1 MNCSETSYSGEDYV
15 IFASF
20 RLRSLPIA
28 FFSFVAL
35 LAFAPAVFAQSGV
48 LRGKVT
54 DPSGAVIPNAVIT
67 AKSASGQATSATSGG
82 DGQYQI
88 KGLAPGQYAISV
100 SAQGFAAFS
109 KAGVSVVEGHPVALD
124 IPLEIEVVQQN
135 VDVQSEGNNVDTSP
149 ANNSNTVVLR
159 DKDLDALSDDPDE
172 LQSELQALAGPS
184 AGPNGGQMYIDGFT
198 GGQLPPKSSIREI
211 RINSNPFSAQYDKLG
226 FGRVEIFTK
235 PGTDKYHG
243 QLQFNENNSIF
254 NSRNP
259 FTSNIPNPPDYHT
272 EMYEG
277 NFGGPLGKKASF
289 FLNAQRRNIGDVS
302 VVSPQCG
309 DFVLPECAQQ
319 TVPNPRSRTEAGPRL
334 DYQLTNSNTLTARYE
349 YEGSHEENGGIGQ
362 VSPTII
368 NLPSMGYNTDSS
380 EHSLQL
386 SDTQVLSTKVVNE
399 TRFQYQRIHLD
410 QTPVSTDA
418 QLSVPGFFATG
429 GNSSGHVVN
438 NENHYELQNYTSRLS
453 GNHSMRFGGR
463 LRVSQASNQLTQN
476 FNGTFN
482 YPSLAAFAAG
492 RANQFSIATGQPLIS
507 DTFVDVGVYAEDDW
521 KARPNL
527 TLSYGLRYET
537 QNAIHDYTDF
547 APRLGIALG
556 IGKKGSTPKTV
567 IRAGFGI
574 FYDRFPQSLVLQ
586 ATRLNGTN
594 QQSFIVQN
602 PAFGPDSIPPSVD
615 GSAGVSPT
623 VYRID
628 PNLRAPYVMQ
638 TAAGIEHQLTKAT
651 KLSLTYL
658 NARGLHQL
666 FTNNINAPFPGTFP
680 QNPVCP
686 LDCATGNIYAYQS
699 EGIFKQNQLI
709 TNLNMRY
716 GPNLSIFGFYS
727 LSFANS
733 DTGGSGSFP
742 TNPYNPS
749 ADYGRAAFDV
759 RNRLFIGG
767 TFTARWGFRLSPFI
781 FANSGQPYNITIP
794 EDLLGTSI
802 FNARPGFASVNPQC
816 ATFSTTNPFCFSIP
830 LPGQAY
836 SPIPINLGEGPANVS
851 VNLRVSKT
859 IGLGELLERSG
870 NNAGGGRG
878 GRGGGGDGGRDHG
891 FGGFGGGGGR
901 GGLFGGASSGHRYNL
916 TFSVS
921 ARNLFNRQNL
931 APPVGVLS
939 RQAFVPTAT
948 TNFGE
953 SMSLA
958 NGPFNTQAA
967 NRRIDLQVQ
976 FSF

>member
-1 MNCSETSYSGEDYV
+1 MKGSIHTSCSGEDYV
-15 IFASF
+15 TFGSF
-20 RLRSLPIA
+20 RFRFVGLVLLLT
-28 FFSFVAL
+28 FSSAL
-35 LAFAPAVFAQSGV
+35 FGQSSV

-54 DPSGAVIPNAVIT
+54 DPSGAVIPKAVVT
-67 AKSASGQATSATSGG
+67 AKSASGQESSATSGG

-88 KGLAPGQYAISV
+88 KGLAPGQYTVSA
-100 SAQGFAAFS
+100 SAQGFAPFS
-109 KAGVSVVEGHPVALD
+109 KRSVSIVEQHPVVLD
-124 IPLEIEVVQQN
+124 VSLEIEVVQQN
-135 VDVQSEGNNVDTSP
+135 VDVQSEGNNLDTSP
-149 ANNSNTVVLR
+149 VNNSNTVVLR

-211 RINSNPFSAQYDKLG
+211 RINSNPFSAQFDKIG

-259 FTSNIPNPPDYHT
+259 FTSGIQNPPDYHT

-289 FLNAQRRNIGDVS
+289 FLNAQHRNIGDVS
-302 VVSPQCG
+302 IVSPQCG
-309 DFVLPECAQQ
+309 DFVLPECVQQ
-319 TVPNPRSRTEAGPRL
+319 AVPNPRSRTEAGPRF
-334 DYQLTNSNTLTARYE
+334 DYQLTNSNTLNARYE
-349 YEGSHEENGGIGQ
+349 YEGTHDENDGIGQ

-368 NLPSMGYNTDSS
+368 NLPSMGYNVDSS

-410 QTPVSTDA
+410 QTPVSTAA

-429 GNSSGHVVN
+429 GNSAGHVVN
-438 NENHYELQNYTSRLS
+438 QENRYELQNYTSRLS
-453 GNHSMRFGGR
+453 GNHSMRFGAR
-463 LRVSQASNQLTQN
+463 LRVSQASNQLAQN
-476 FNGTFN
+476 FNGTFI
-482 YPSLAAFAAG
+482 YPSIVAYAAG

-507 DTFVDVGVYAEDDW
+507 DTFVDVGAYAEDDW

-527 TLSYGLRYET
+527 TFSYGLRYET
-537 QNAIHDYTDF
+537 QNAIQDYKDF
-547 APRLGIALG
+547 APRFGVALG

-567 IRAGFGI
+567 VRAGFGI

-594 QQSFIVQN
+594 QQSFIVKN
-602 PAFGPDSIPPSVD
+602 PAFGPDSIPPSFD
-615 GSAGVSPT
+615 SSTGVAPT

-638 TAAGIEHQLTKAT
+638 TALGIEHQLNKAT
-651 KLSLTYL
+651 KLSLSYL
-658 NARGLHQL
+658 NSRGLHQL

-680 QNPVCP
+680 ANPVCP
-686 LDCATGNIYAYQS
+686 LDCVTGNIYAYQS

-709 TNLNMRY
+709 TNVNIRY

-727 LSFANS
+727 LSFADS
-733 DTGGSGSFP
+733 DTAGAGSFP

-749 ADYGRAAFDV
+749 ADYGRGAFDV
-759 RNRLFIGG
+759 RHRLFVGG
-767 TFTARWGFRLSPFI
+767 TFTAPYGFRVSPFM
-781 FANSGQPYNITIP
+781 FANSGTPYNITIP

-802 FNARPGFASVNPQC
+802 FNARPGFAAPSPQC
-816 ATFSTTNPFCFSIP
+816 PIFSTTNPLCFFIP

-836 SPIPINLGEGPANVS
+836 SPIPINLGEGPANVT

-859 IGLGELLERSG
+859 IGLGERLEGSG
-870 NNAGGGRG
+870 NAPGNRG
-878 GRGGGGDGGRDHG
+878 GRGGVGGGGHEHGG
-891 FGGFGGGGGR
+891 FGGFGGPGGGM
-901 GGLFGGASSGHRYNL
+901 GGIFGGGSSGRRYNL

-921 ARNLFNRQNL
+921 ARNLFNHQNL

-939 RQAFVPTAT
+939 RQAMIPNAN

-953 SMSLA
+953 SISLA